1 VIVLLFPVPLTTTSE
16 YAIVGVA
23 QLSVAVAEPLVA
35 AGKMLVLHSIVRLAG
50 DKVNT
55 GLVVSVTVI
64 V

>member
-1 VIVLLFPVPLTTTSE
+1 
-16 YAIVGVA
+16 
-23 QLSVAVAEPLVA
+23 
-35 AGKMLVLHSIVRLAG
+35 MLVLHSIVRLAG